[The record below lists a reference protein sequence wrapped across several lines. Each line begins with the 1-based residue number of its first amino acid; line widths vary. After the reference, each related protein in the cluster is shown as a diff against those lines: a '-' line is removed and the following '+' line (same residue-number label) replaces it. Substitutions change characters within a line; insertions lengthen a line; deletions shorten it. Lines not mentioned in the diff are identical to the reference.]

1 MPEDS
6 VKKTIKANNAGLS
19 PEAPAKDGELAI
31 NAGAVPNQKPVRP
44 TPPAAT
50 DGEAPVIVSDQDVAA
65 QPTPEQLTDQIEVLT
80 GEIQALESKIER
92 LTGTAASAP
101 APVPTPAPVVK
112 PTVAA
117 EANSFV
123 TAPQAL
129 PATTKP
135 SATTISDIYPKST
148 VRDDMGPAPAA
159 KEKDSE
165 ELNTPSGAKT
175 AMLIIAEVLIF
186 FGIITFLLIAA
197 APLYKAAVGEVVIDV
212 LFSIGW
218 PVTIITSALG
228 IVASF
233 IAKDTWGLRSVAIIV
248 LLLGLLLYLGTGTL
262 VSLGPVATLF
272 EPLFSFYR

>member
-6 VKKTIKANNAGLS
+6 TKKTIEANNAGLS

-31 NAGAVPNQKPVRP
+31 NAGAVPNQKSVKP
-44 TPPAAT
+44 TPPAAI
-50 DGEAPVIVSDQDVAA
+50 DGEAPVVVSDQDVAA

-80 GEIQALESKIER
+80 GEIQGLESKIER
-92 LTGTAASAP
+92 LTGSAASASAPLP
-101 APVPTPAPVVK
+101 APAPVVK
-112 PTVAA
+112 PTTIAA
-117 EANSFV
+117 EVNSFV
-123 TAPQAL
+123 TTPPTL

-135 SATTISDIYPKST
+135 SANTISDIYPKST
-148 VRDDMGPAPAA
+148 IRDDAGPLPTN
-159 KEKDSE
+159 KEKNE
-165 ELNTPSGAKT
+165 ELNTPDGAKT

-197 APLYKAAVGEVVIDV
+197 SPLYKAAVGEIVIGV

-218 PVTIITSALG
+218 PVTIVTSALG

-248 LLLGLLLYLGTGTL
+248 LLFGLLLYLGTGTL

>member
-6 VKKTIKANNAGLS
+6 EKKTIKANNAGLS

-31 NAGAVPNQKPVRP
+31 NAGAVPNQKPVKP
-44 TPPAAT
+44 TPPPAT

-80 GEIQALESKIER
+80 GEIQGLESKIER
-92 LTGTAASAP
+92 LTGSAASAP

-112 PTVAA
+112 PTAAA

-123 TAPQAL
+123 TVPQAL

-148 VRDDMGPAPAA
+148 VRDDMGPLPAN
-159 KEKDSE
+159 KEKNE
-165 ELNTPSGAKT
+165 AELNTPNGAKT

-197 APLYKAAVGEVVIDV
+197 SPLYKAAVGEVVIGV

-218 PVTIITSALG
+218 PVTIVTSALG
-228 IVASF
+228 ITASF

-262 VSLGPVATLF
+262 VSLGPVTTLF
-272 EPLFSFYR
+272 EPLFHFYR